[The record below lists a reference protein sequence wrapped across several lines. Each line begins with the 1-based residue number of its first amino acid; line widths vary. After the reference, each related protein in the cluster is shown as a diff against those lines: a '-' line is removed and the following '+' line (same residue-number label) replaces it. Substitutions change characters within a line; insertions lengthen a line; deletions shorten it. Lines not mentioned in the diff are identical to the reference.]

1 MFLVF
6 FHIFD
11 DSYATFHIFDDPH
24 ASFTPHFPTLDQSLY
39 APSVDPL

>member
-6 FHIFD
+6 FHVFD
-11 DSYATFHIFDDPH
+11 DSYATFHIFDDPY
-24 ASFTPHFPTLDQSLY
+24 ASFTPHFPILEQSQY

>member
-24 ASFTPHFPTLDQSLY
+24 AFFSIHSPILEQSQY